1 METSEL
7 LKKVRRIEIKTRG
20 LSRNI
25 FAGQYH
31 SAFKGRGMAFSEV
44 REYQYG
50 DDIRDIDWNVTAR
63 YVRPYVKV
71 FEEERELTVMLLI
84 DVSGSRDFGSVNV
97 MKKEVITEIAA
108 TLAFS
113 AIQNNDKIGVVFFS
127 DKIEKFIPPQKGK
140 KHMELSLNS
149 VSKQYKDKLAVN
161 ALSLTMHN
169 GIYGLLGPNG
179 SGKTTLM
186 RMICTVLRPSGGSIS
201 LDGEDIIGLGES
213 YRDVLGYLPQEFGYY
228 PNFTGR
234 DFLMYFA
241 ALKGLTKYQA
251 EEKCGELLELTGLS
265 EVAGKKLKT
274 YSGGMRQRIGIAQAL
289 INDPKIL
296 VLDEPTSGLDPAE
309 RAKFRNI
316 IGGLSKNRIILLSTH
331 IVSDIEYIA
340 DRIVLMKNGE
350 VSLEGAAES
359 ICGSIS
365 GMVWECAVAQA
376 EADELIA
383 EHVVTNLHNTHG
395 GVALRIVSEARPTA
409 DAVCAEP
416 KLEDLYL
423 YHFRR
428 ELGNEPYKA

>member
-1 METSEL
+1 M
-7 LKKVRRIEIKTRG
+7 K
-20 LSRNI
+20 LSFEHI
-25 FAGQYH
+25 
-31 SAFKGRGMAFSEV
+31 SKL
-44 REYQYG
+44 YG
-50 DDIRDIDWNVTAR
+50 DTAALQQID
-63 YVRPYVKV
+63 
-71 FEEERELTVMLLI
+71 LTLG
-84 DVSGSRDFGSVNV
+84 SGV
-97 MKKEVITEIAA
+97 
-108 TLAFS
+108 
-113 AIQNNDKIGVVFFS
+113 
-127 DKIEKFIPPQKGK
+127 
-140 KHMELSLNS
+140 
-149 VSKQYKDKLAVN
+149 
-161 ALSLTMHN
+161 
-169 GIYGLLGPNG
+169 YGLLGPNG
-179 SGKTTLM
+179 AGKMTLM
-186 RMICTVLRPSGGSIS
+186 RIMTDLLAPSTGRVL
-201 LDGEDIIGLGES
+201 LDGQDIAVMGAAF
-213 YRDVLGYLPQEFGYY
+213 RKKLGYLPQDFGYY

>member
-1 METSEL
+1 M
-7 LKKVRRIEIKTRG
+7 K
-20 LSRNI
+20 LSFENI
-25 FAGQYH
+25 
-31 SAFKGRGMAFSEV
+31 SKL
-44 REYQYG
+44 YG
-50 DDIRDIDWNVTAR
+50 DTVALQQID
-63 YVRPYVKV
+63 
-71 FEEERELTVMLLI
+71 LTLG
-84 DVSGSRDFGSVNV
+84 SGV
-97 MKKEVITEIAA
+97 
-108 TLAFS
+108 
-113 AIQNNDKIGVVFFS
+113 
-127 DKIEKFIPPQKGK
+127 
-140 KHMELSLNS
+140 
-149 VSKQYKDKLAVN
+149 
-161 ALSLTMHN
+161 
-169 GIYGLLGPNG
+169 YGLLGPNG
-179 SGKTTLM
+179 AGKTTLM
-186 RMICTVLRPSGGSIS
+186 RIMTDLLAPSTGRVL
-201 LDGEDIIGLGES
+201 LDGQDIAVMGAAF
-213 YRDVLGYLPQEFGYY
+213 RKKLGYLPQDFGYY

-383 EHVVTNLHNTHG
+383 KHVVTNLHNTHG